1 MSDLIENEA
10 ITRCRQ
16 LGILDEIAC
25 RNLEINKKFIR
36 MVNSGSKSVKAIESL
51 MYEYKL
57 GWNSVNEIVYG
68 KYWKRKKMRD
78 ERNKKP
84 ELSPAK

>member
-1 MSDLIENEA
+1 
-10 ITRCRQ
+10 
-16 LGILDEIAC
+16 
-25 RNLEINKKFIR
+25 